1 MKLNLN
7 NARYEL
13 TAVRPD
19 QYPVNDIPEAT
30 FVGRSNVGKSSLI
43 NSLLNRKKLARIAA
57 TPGKTRE
64 INFYNIDD
72 MLYFVDLPGYGFA
85 KVSKSIKST
94 WGDVIETYL
103 KTREQLKL
111 VIMLVDIRHSPSSD
125 DVLMHEWLQST
136 GIKYLIV
143 STKLDKIPRSKVKER
158 LADIRGKLKLKEDIK
173 IIPFSSETKQGRDE
187 LWDEIKLHLGFTD
200 S

>member
-1 MKLNLN
+1 MNLN